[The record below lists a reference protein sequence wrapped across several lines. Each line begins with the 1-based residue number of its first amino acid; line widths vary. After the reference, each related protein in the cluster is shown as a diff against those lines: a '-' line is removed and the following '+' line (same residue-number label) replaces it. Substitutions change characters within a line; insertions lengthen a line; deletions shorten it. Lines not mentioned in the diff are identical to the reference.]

1 MLNKEFMRDA
11 ITRIDRLKQET
22 INKSNEI
29 PKNKEILEARLEK
42 FYDIDVSQVLAK
54 KNKSKK

>member
-22 INKSNEI
+22 INKSKEI
-29 PKNKEILEARLEK
+29 PKNKEIIEERLEK
-42 FYDIDVSQVLAK
+42 LYNMDASQVLAK
-54 KNKSKK
+54 ENKSTT